1 MAKAHQQA
9 SNPNPSSKLK
19 LVVIGN
25 GMASIR
31 TLEELLQAAP
41 DAYQITV
48 IGREPFGSYN
58 RIMLSPMLAGETTQE
73 EIMIHDRPWYEE
85 QGIKLLAGDE
95 YEAIHI
101 DRSGKKVQLRNGDK
115 VDYDRIL
122 IATGADPVRLPV
134 PGNDAE
140 GVLCFRGIRDV
151 EAMLQRSEDGHHA
164 VVVGAGLLGLEAA
177 SGLSK
182 RGMKVTVIHRARYPL
197 NRQLDREAAQLL
209 QQELESRGIE
219 FRLGVNTHSIL
230 TKTDD
235 NGVHQAV
242 SLKLDSGETLPAEMV
257 VMATGIRPNIELAHN
272 SGIECNQGIL
282 VNDCLQSFDPAIY
295 AVGECVEHRAVTFG
309 LVEPLFEQARVC
321 ANHLASHGVASYTYL
336 KPATRLKV
344 SGISLYSM
352 GDYDLSPEK
361 DGEDIELITLR
372 DPAANIYKK
381 LVVKSNQLV
390 GAVLYGDTVDGPW
403 YHELMRD
410 EQDISHFREGLI
422 FGREPEDTP

>member
-1 MAKAHQQA
+1 MAQTNTETNKTN
-9 SNPNPSSKLK
+9 SLPLK

-41 DAYQITV
+41 DAYKITV

-85 QGIKLLAGDE
+85 QGIELLAGDE
-95 YEAIHI
+95 YEALHI
-101 DRSGKKVQLRNGDK
+101 DRSNHQVQLRNGDK
-115 VDYDRIL
+115 INYDRIL
-122 IATGADPVRLPV
+122 IATGADPIRLPV
-134 PGNDAE
+134 PGADAE

-151 EAMLQRSEDGHHA
+151 EAMLERSRDGQHA
-164 VVVGAGLLGLEAA
+164 VVIGAGLLGLEAA
-177 SGLSK
+177 NGLVK
-182 RGMKVTVIHRARYPL
+182 RGMNVTVIHRARYPL
-197 NRQLDREAAQLL
+197 NRQLDKEAAQLL
-209 QQELESRGIE
+209 QRELESRGIE

-230 TKTDD
+230 TKPDD
-235 NGVHQAV
+235 DGNQEVI
-242 SLKLDSGETLPAEMV
+242 SLKLDSGEILPADMV

-272 SGIECNQGIL
+272 SGIECNHGIL

-352 GDYDLSPEK
+352 GDYDLSPDK
-361 DGEDIELITLR
+361 DGDDIELLTLK
-372 DPAANIYKK
+372 DFSAGIYKK
-381 LVVKSNQLV
+381 LVIKENKLV

-410 EQDISHFREGLI
+410 ERDISRFRDGLI
-422 FGREPEDTP
+422 FGQEPEDAA